1 MTMAFRLSDPPRQR
15 ISIVSIP
22 SLLDTNAYQRLL
34 YEQLSAHG
42 IDLLTGATF
51 AVGWMARNRRAA
63 PILHF
68 HWQHLAYIP
77 AIEWGEA
84 RGAWRDWFSVVRFG
98 VRLAVA
104 RALGYRV
111 VWTVHQLVPHESSQ
125 SDWAASVLLAYA
137 SHKLIVHDQATADS
151 CRRLPGA
158 ARKLAILPHASYA
171 GVYPRQRAG
180 TDVRRG
186 LGLTWARF
194 VFLYFGRIRSYKN
207 VSLLLEAFQS
217 TIGELPD
224 VALVIAGAPADP
236 AQVKQ
241 IERAAETDR
250 RIRAL
255 LRFVSDYEVADL
267 FAAADASVYPR
278 GDGGTAGSLLLS
290 MSLGTPVVAAR
301 VPAYQDLLGEEA
313 AGWLFT
319 PDDAAALRVTL
330 VRAADSAA
338 AAVRGM
344 RAADRMVGRDW
355 TEIGRRTAELL
366 ASL

>member
-1 MTMAFRLSDPPRQR
+1 MAFRLSDPPRQR

-207 VSLLLEAFQS
+207 VSLLLEAFQ
-217 TIGELPD
+217 
-224 VALVIAGAPADP
+224 
-236 AQVKQ
+236 
-241 IERAAETDR
+241 
-250 RIRAL
+250 
-255 LRFVSDYEVADL
+255 
-267 FAAADASVYPR
+267 
-278 GDGGTAGSLLLS
+278 
-290 MSLGTPVVAAR
+290 
-301 VPAYQDLLGEEA
+301 
-313 AGWLFT
+313 
-319 PDDAAALRVTL
+319 
-330 VRAADSAA
+330 
-338 AAVRGM
+338 
-344 RAADRMVGRDW
+344 
-355 TEIGRRTAELL
+355 L
-366 ASL
+366 ASCRTSRWSSPARRPTRRRSSKSNAQRKLTGASGHYCDSCPITRWQTSSPRLMPPYIPAEMEGRPVLCCCRCLWVRPSLPLGCLPTRISWVRKPPAGCSRPTTRLPFE